1 MQRERERETAR
12 AVDREGDKEGGDE
25 EGEHCRRVGY
35 PVEWSR
41 NHRCHLTTRRRVAN
55 ANETQTVATAATL
68 TATPTAT
75 AADKARPQK
84 GKTHKAK
91 RNLIARQ
98 RRD

>member
-1 MQRERERETAR
+1 MQRERDADIAE
-12 AVDREGDKEGGDE
+12 DREEDKEGT
-25 EGEHCRRVGY
+25 EGGQGRRVGY

-41 NHRCHLTTRRRVAN
+41 NRRCHLTTRRNVAN
-55 ANETQTVATAATL
+55 ANETQTEAAATL
-68 TATPTAT
+68 TATQTAT
-75 AADKARPQK
+75 EADKARPQK